1 MARKREG
8 VGIVLGLI
16 FLGHLIVAEGVF
28 ADKIVLENGDTLTG
42 SVEKVMGGKLT
53 LKTDYA
59 GTVEMQVDKIK
70 QIFTDHPVEV
80 HLTTGEI
87 LKGKIRTG
95 EDGKIVVE
103 ESPERQVAVDD
114 WTKVTSVNPPPPRL
128 WSGSINIGGSLQSG
142 NTDRAGAH
150 VSASTVW
157 KTEQDRFM
165 LNYEFNY
172 AEEGREVTTRNHFGQ
187 LEYNYFFAKKFYGY
201 MGIELQNDKFKDYT
215 LRFAVGPGVGY
226 QVWEDPV
233 KFLLFEVGLAYVNI
247 NRYEGPHD
255 EYLAARLASEFR
267 YKIFSFLAFSEKVEF
282 YTSLGEGGKYKARN
296 EAALIVPVISGW
308 ALRFSNI
315 VDYDSAPPTGVK
327 RGDISWIL
335 SLQYSF

>member
-1 MARKREG
+1 MAGKIR
-8 VGIVLGLI
+8 VLGIVWGLI
-16 FLGHLIVAEGVF
+16 FLLYFVSAGEAL
-28 ADKIVLENGDTLTG
+28 ADSIILENGDTLTG
-42 SVEKVMGGKLT
+42 TVERVIRGKLI

-59 GTVEMQVDKIK
+59 GAIEIQVDKIK
-70 QIFTDHPVEV
+70 QIFTDNPVEV

-87 LKGKIRTG
+87 LKGKIKTG
-95 EDGKIVVE
+95 GDGKIVVE

-114 WTKVTSVNPPPPRL
+114 WTKVISVNPPPPKL
-128 WSGSINIGGSLQSG
+128 WSGSINLGGSLQSG
-142 NTDRAGAH
+142 NSDRAGAH
-150 VSASTVW
+150 ISASTVW
-157 KTEQDRFM
+157 RREQDRFM

-172 AEEGREVTTRNHFGQ
+172 AEEDRVVTTRNHFGTI
-187 LEYNYFFAKKFYGY
+187 EYNYFFKKKFYGY

-215 LRFAVGPGVGY
+215 LRFALGPGVGY

-267 YKIFSFLAFSEKVEF
+267 YKIFSFLAFAEKVEF

-296 EAALIVPVISGW
+296 EAALIAPVIAGW
-308 ALRFSNI
+308 ALRLSNI
-315 VDYDSAPPTGVK
+315 IDYDSDPPTGVK